1 MDYYIDTE
9 FLEGKQ
15 DKRILGFKYGETKPT
30 IDLISI
36 GIVTEDNDSFSKRQ
50 GLSDKTIKGR
60 EYYAVSKD
68 FNLYEAWNRYDEK
81 INNDYNPSKEE
92 SHYNPMY
99 IKEYWIRENVLK
111 PIYNEL
117 YDKENLYAR
126 QAFYR
131 ANVYISET
139 NYNFTYKDLKRLI
152 NKYGKTNKQIAEEVR
167 DFCYKGC
174 DWSYPNKEGEI
185 KFYGH
190 YSDYDHVVLCQLF
203 GKMIDLPKGFPMY
216 TIDLKQ
222 ELDSKVSEMEFKR
235 ARNINDIE
243 LVKGHTNLNA
253 FVNLIVHEAIKNG
266 TYPKQINKHN
276 ALSDAIFNKELH
288 NFLKTL

>member
-1 MDYYIDTE
+1 MNYYIDTE

-36 GIVTEDNDSFSKRQ
+36 GIVSEDN
-50 GLSDKTIKGR
+50 R
-60 EYYAVSKD
+60 EYYAISKD

-111 PIYNEL
+111 PIFDEL
-117 YDKENLYAR
+117 NSNVNNGFFYQKLDFNYSNL
-126 QAFYR
+126 
-131 ANVYISET
+131 
-139 NYNFTYKDLKRLI
+139 KKLI
-152 NKYGKTNKQIAEEVR
+152 NKHGKTNKQIAEEILI
-167 DFCYKGC
+167 FISKTHC
-174 DWSYPNKEGEI
+174 DCDRKIGSKNICKKHNPI
-185 KFYGH
+185 KFYGY

-222 ELDSKVSEMEFKR
+222 ELDNKAKQIPI
-235 ARNINDIE
+235 AYNIE
-243 LVKGHTNLNA
+243 EGLKS
-253 FVNLIVHEAIKNG
+253 IKLSDS
-266 TYPKQINKHN
+266 YPKQINKHN
-276 ALSDAIFNKELH
+276 ALSDAKWDKELH
-288 NFLKTL
+288 NFLKTI